1 MKIKNDKI
9 IVHVICLIV
18 AIGFWALIMIGKNPL
33 NSKYFYKVPVTIK
46 DADILKKGDIE
57 YKLMENKDSFTVDIK
72 VSGLNTDLSKL
83 EAKDIRASAT
93 MLSNFNEGIN
103 SLLVTVETI
112 NDMKA
117 EVISTKYIK
126 CTIEQIVSV
135 PVNISV
141 RYTGA
146 LTDGYYISRGYS
158 NPDSIFVKGPRSIV
172 NSVSKAEAVVDIDK
186 KVESIS
192 ENKPIKLKDN
202 TNKEIE
208 TSLLT
213 LLTLSQS
220 SVDVIYDI
228 FPTKTVPIN
237 IVISGDP
244 AEGYRLTEIKPSFDT
259 VKIAAH
265 KEILSKITEL
275 DTEPIDIAN
284 AESHVIVDRKLKL
297 PNGVILTEGSDKLN
311 VIAVI
316 EKLEEKEFIFS
327 YSDIEFINIADNLII
342 VPPNNEGEE
351 EKQIIVKI
359 KAVESVLNT
368 INKENIKLSVDL
380 TEAVEGANDAI
391 LNIKLDLANVVVE
404 SIVSDTEI
412 IKLNLEKVEVVE

>member
-46 DADILKKGDIE
+46 DADVLRKDDIE

-186 KVESIS
+186 KIESIS
-192 ENKPIKLKDN
+192 ENKPITLKDN

-208 TSLLT
+208 TSLLS

-220 SVDVIYDI
+220 SVEVIYDI

-237 IVISGDP
+237 VVITGEP
-244 AEGYRLTEIKPSFDT
+244 AEGYRLTEVKPAFDT

-275 DTEPIDIAN
+275 DTEPIDIAD

-316 EKLEEKEFIFS
+316 EKLEEKEFVFS
-327 YSDIEFINIADNLII
+327 YNDIEFINKADNLII

-380 TEAVEGANDAI
+380 IEAVEGANDAV
-391 LNIKLDLANVVVE
+391 LNVNLDLANAVVE
-404 SIVSDTEI
+404 SMVSDTEI

>member
-9 IVHVICLIV
+9 IVHVICLVV
-18 AIGFWALIMIGKNPL
+18 AIGFWALIMISKNPL

-46 DADILKKGDIE
+46 DADILRKGDIE
-57 YKLMENKDSFTVDIK
+57 YKLMESKDSFTVDVK
-72 VSGLNTDLSKL
+72 VTGLNSDLSKL

-93 MLSNFNEGIN
+93 MLSNFNEGPN
-103 SLLVTVETI
+103 SLLVTVESL

-141 RYTGA
+141 RYAGA
-146 LTDGYYISRGYS
+146 LVDGYYINRGYS

-172 NSVSKAEAVVDIDK
+172 NSVSKAEVVADIDRK
-186 KVESIS
+186 TESIMQ
-192 ENKPIKLKDN
+192 NKSIKLYDN
-202 TNKEIE
+202 TNKEID
-208 TSLLT
+208 TSM
-213 LLTLSQS
+213 LTLSQS
-220 SVDVIYDI
+220 SVDVVYDI

-237 IVISGDP
+237 VIITGDP
-244 AEGYRLTEIKPSFDT
+244 AEEYRLTEIKPAFDT
-259 VKIAAH
+259 VKIAAP

-275 DTEPIDIAN
+275 DTEPIDISN

-297 PNGVILTEGSDKLN
+297 PNGVILTEKTDKLN

-316 EKLEEKEFIFS
+316 EKLEEKEFIFD
-327 YSDIEFINIADNLII
+327 YNDIEFINKADNFII
-342 VPPNNEGEE
+342 VPLDNEGEE
-351 EKQIIVKI
+351 EKQIIVKV

-368 INKENIKLSVDL
+368 IHKENIKLSVDL
-380 TEAVEGANDAI
+380 TEAVEGANDVI
-391 LNIKLDLANVVVE
+391 LNVNLDLANVVVE

>member
-18 AIGFWALIMIGKNPL
+18 AIGFWALIMISKNPL

-46 DADILKKGDIE
+46 DADVLRKDDIE
-57 YKLMENKDSFTVDIK
+57 YKLMESKDSFTVDVK
-72 VSGLNTDLSKL
+72 VTGLNSDLSKL

-93 MLSNFNEGIN
+93 MLSNFNEGTN
-103 SLLVTVETI
+103 SLLVTVESL

-135 PVNISV
+135 AVNISV

-146 LTDGYYISRGYS
+146 LIDGYYINRGYS

-172 NSVSKAEAVVDIDK
+172 NSVSKIEVVADIDRK
-186 KVESIS
+186 TESIVQ
-192 ENKPIKLKDN
+192 NKPITLYDN
-202 TNKEIE
+202 TNKEID
-208 TSLLT
+208 TSM
-213 LLTLSQS
+213 LTLSQS
-220 SVDVIYDI
+220 SVDVVYDI

-237 IVISGDP
+237 VVITGEP
-244 AEGYRLTEIKPSFDT
+244 AEEYRLTEIKPAFDT
-259 VKIAAH
+259 VKIAAP

-297 PNGVILTEGSDKLN
+297 PNGVILTDSSDKLN

-316 EKLEEKEFIFS
+316 EKIEEKEFIFD
-327 YSDIEFINIADNLII
+327 YNDIEFINKADNFII
-342 VPPNNEGEE
+342 TPFNNEGEE
-351 EKQIIVKI
+351 EKQIIVKV
-359 KAVESVLNT
+359 KAVESVLN
-368 INKENIKLSVDL
+368 IIHKENIKLSVDL
-380 TEAVEGANDAI
+380 AEAVEGANDTI
-391 LNIKLDLANVVVE
+391 LNINLDLANAVVE

-412 IKLNLEKVEVVE
+412 IKINLEKVEVVE